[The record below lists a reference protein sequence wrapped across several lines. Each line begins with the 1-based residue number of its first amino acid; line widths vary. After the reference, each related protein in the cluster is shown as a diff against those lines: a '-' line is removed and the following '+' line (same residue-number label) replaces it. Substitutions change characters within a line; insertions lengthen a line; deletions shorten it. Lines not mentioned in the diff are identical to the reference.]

1 MDSSLKGMIFF
12 FRRSLALNLGAELA
26 VEVHNHVLPAVDDG
40 ARTVEEAMQMLLF
53 WAEMGYQKVIATP
66 HQNTCMQVPA
76 EAIEAAAQRLHAQ
89 LLEQEIPLHLTV
101 AAEYLLEP
109 ELQAQLSALRTFG
122 PRRYVLIELG
132 WWAAPMG
139 WDNFFFTLHVAGYT
153 PVLAHPER
161 YEYAHEKNLKEWYEK
176 GVLMQINLLS
186 LAGKY
191 GRKAQH
197 RAEYLLEKDWVAFA
211 GSDLHHAT
219 DIPALREALQ
229 HKLLR
234 KRLESL
240 LNPTLL

>member
-1 MDSSLKGMIFF
+1 LASRLKRMGWF
-12 FRRSLALNLGAELA
+12 FRKVVPINLGAELV
-26 VEVHNHVLPAVDDG
+26 VEVHNHVLPGVDDG
-40 ARTVEEAMQMLLF
+40 ARTVEEAMQMLVF

-66 HQNTCMQVPA
+66 HQNTSMWAPAQV
-76 EAIEAAAQRLHAQ
+76 IENAAQRLQAQ

-109 ELQAQLSALRTFG
+109 ELQRHLAALRTFG
-122 PRRYVLIELG
+122 PKRYVLIELG
-132 WWAAPMG
+132 WWAPPLG
-139 WDNFFFTLHVAGYT
+139 WERFFFTLHAAGYT

-161 YEYAHEKNLKEWYEK
+161 YEYANEKSLKEWHEK

-186 LAGKY
+186 LANQY
-191 GRKAQH
+191 GRKVQH
-197 RAEYLLEKDWVAFA
+197 KAEYLLEKGWVAFV

-219 DIPALREALQ
+219 DTVALRQALQ

-234 KRLESL
+234 KRIGQL